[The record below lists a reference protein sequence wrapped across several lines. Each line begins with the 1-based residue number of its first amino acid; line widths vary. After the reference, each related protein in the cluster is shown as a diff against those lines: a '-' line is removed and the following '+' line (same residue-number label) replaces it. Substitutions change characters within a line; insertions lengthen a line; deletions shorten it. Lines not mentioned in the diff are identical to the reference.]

1 MATVSVDEQIDPS
14 FEERLEFCSESDV
27 GRSREE
33 NEDNHGLL
41 SPQDTGAG
49 WLFVVAD
56 GMGGAA
62 AGRTASEMA
71 VNIIKEQYPQQV
83 RQHGEGNIFEA
94 LNAAIEEANLAIWR
108 RAREDVGCRG
118 MGTTVT
124 ALVVHKGVAYTAH
137 VGDSRIYRFRAGRL
151 ERLMRDHTRVQVLAD
166 QGIITPAEAN
176 HHPEG
181 HVISRNLGGLPE
193 LEVDIPEDGPFVLH
207 EGDVFLLCSDG
218 LHGLVEDEAIRQ
230 ILAAAPPGKAV
241 PGLIQL
247 ANMMGG
253 YDNITACVVC
263 AGRGEPAW
271 EDFDQDTFDELLDE
285 LALDVNNDTE
295 IFAAYDPAAMSP
307 MDFATGELKAI
318 HGPVSPTTKEVRRVK
333 APELDAPAA
342 PRASLQHTVS
352 ISSPFLTQKPKAA
365 EAAPSP
371 EDASPGAAA
380 PVAMATP
387 SPPQAEPEATDKK
400 PSLLL
405 MGLVLGGLLLLFLIG
420 VLVLYFVLG
429 GAESAPAESGALW
442 RLWVV

>member
-1 MATVSVDEQIDPS
+1 VTTASVDEQVDPS
-14 FEERLEFCSESDV
+14 FEERLNFCSESDV

-49 WLFVVAD
+49 WLFIVAD

-71 VNIIKEQYPQQV
+71 VNLIKEHYPQKI
-83 RQHGEGNIFEA
+83 REHGPEHIFDA
-94 LNAAIEEANLAIWR
+94 LCGAIEEANLAIWR
-108 RAREDVGCRG
+108 RAREDRECRG

-124 ALVVHKGVAYTAH
+124 ALVVHQGVAYTAH
-137 VGDSRIYRFRAGRL
+137 VGDSRIYRFRDGRL
-151 ERLMRDHTRVQVLAD
+151 ERMMRDHTRVQVLAD

-193 LEVDIPEDGPFVLH
+193 LEVDIPEDGPFVIR

-230 ILAAAPPGKAV
+230 VLVAAPPRKAV

-263 AGRGEPAW
+263 AGQGDGAW
-271 EDFDQDTFDELLDE
+271 ASFDQDTFDELLDE

-295 IFAAYDPAAMSP
+295 VFLAYDPSAMSP
-307 MDFATGELKAI
+307 VDFATGELKAI
-318 HGPVSPTTKEVRRVK
+318 HGGPVGSDTREVKRIR
-333 APELDAPAA
+333 APEDTPTLEGPEAPA

-352 ISSPFLTQKPKAA
+352 ISSPFLNQEIKA
-365 EAAPSP
+365 
-371 EDASPGAAA
+371 
-380 PVAMATP
+380 V
-387 SPPQAEPEATDKK
+387 SPPAPTPAPQASAEPEPELAVDPDKGT
-400 PSLLL
+400 SLLL
-405 MGLVLGGLLLLFLIG
+405 LGLLVGGLLL
-420 VLVLYFVLG
+420 VLVL
-429 GAESAPAESGALW
+429 GALVSYLLW
-442 RLWVV
+442 GSSAEPVETGALLWHWVV